1 MGLGKML
8 LNEKGNLEDVNEY
21 RLFRTFTA
29 LGWGYNTLMLLSVKD
44 CRDYQL

>member
-1 MGLGKML
+1 MGLAKIL
-8 LNEKGNLEDVNEY
+8 LNKTGYLGDENES

-29 LGWGYNTLMLLSVKD
+29 LGWGNTLMLIFVKD